1 MLFQSEHQLD
11 SALDLM
17 RRLPPQ
23 QIEKNLADLIDLVSD
38 YDVHCALNSGSHL
51 LRQVLV
57 DLADPIHLVKEN

>member
-1 MLFQSEHQLD
+1 MVFQSEHQLD

-38 YDVHCALNSGSHL
+38 YDVQSALSSSSRL
-51 LRQVLV
+51 WQLLV
-57 DLADPIHLVKEN
+57 DLTDPIHLVKDN

>member
-1 MLFQSEHQLD
+1 MVFQSEHQLD

-38 YDVHCALNSGSHL
+38 YDVQSALSSSSRL
-51 LRQVLV
+51 LWQLLV
-57 DLADPIHLVKEN
+57 DLTDPIHLVKDN